1 MTKQEL
7 EELVTQA
14 FALYNQTLLDVD
26 RKPILRAWYEML
38 EDLPYAGVKRCLIDH
53 ASVSPFMP
61 KPGDMR
67 RAYINSQNK
76 VGDAPAPLVAWA
88 TLVGQIKLA
97 NSGLAITHDFH
108 PCIAKVI
115 ELLGETA
122 YQLHSTTDQIQF
134 IKTYEQVVSEYQ
146 QQKYKISEKGAQA
159 S

>member
-38 EDLPYAGVKRCLIDH
+38 EDLPYAGVKRSLVDH
-53 ASVSPFMP
+53 ASISPFMP
-61 KPGDMR
+61 KPGDLR

-88 TLVGQIKLA
+88 TLIGQIKLA
-97 NSGLAITHDFH
+97 NSGLPISSDLH
-108 PCIAKVI
+108 PCVTRVI
-115 ELLGETA
+115 ELLGDTA
-122 YQLHSTTDQIQF
+122 YQLHSTTDQIHF
-134 IKTYEQVVSEYQ
+134 IKTYEQTVAEYQ
-146 QQKYKISEKGAQA
+146 QQKYKISEKGA
-159 S
+159 